1 MSIRARVPAISR
13 DIELMIADTLSP
25 GAQSKFLADFAREK
39 LEEAQSENRAAL
51 GRVPDH
57 QTFVDGQRRDDL
69 ESVRP
74 NGVIAFEF
82 ELLEQLLAWIGEQLV
97 LHSPVLTGK
106 YANSHVVFVDGV
118 EAAPGA
124 VPVDGEEWAF
134 INTVPYARKIE
145 RGLSPQAPDGVY
157 EAVAAIASRRF
168 GNLARIR
175 YTFRSITGGGKDKSD
190 RQPAIVVR
198 L

>member
-1 MSIRARVPAISR
+1 MSVRTRVPAISR
-13 DIELMIADTLSP
+13 DIELMIVDTLSP
-25 GAQSKFLADFAREK
+25 EAQSTFLVEFAREK
-39 LEEAQSENRAAL
+39 LEQAQSENRAAL

-97 LHSPVLTGK
+97 LHSPVLSGK

-118 EAAPGA
+118 EAAPGS
-124 VPVDGEEWAF
+124 VPMDGEEWAF

-168 GNLARIR
+168 GNIARIR
-175 YTFRSITGGGKDKSD
+175 YTFRSITGGKDRAD